1 MTARFIATWSSVV
14 RSRCKDRS
22 VSEQRHLHISLH
34 PLHLGLGTLLQF
46 HYPRF
51 EFMKRTS
58 VPLTALL
65 AATLWV
71 SLSSAQQPPPPPP
84 PGARPAPPA
93 GAVPPRPPGVNAYSS
108 GLAAQPAYSRKGTI
122 RAFNLGPN

>member
-1 MTARFIATWSSVV
+1 MTARFIATSSSVV

-34 PLHLGLGTLLQF
+34 PLHLRLDTGLQF

-65 AATLWV
+65 ATTLWV
-71 SLSSAQQPPPPPP
+71 SLSSAQQPPTPPPA
-84 PGARPAPPA
+84 GARPAPPPV
-93 GAVPPRPPGVNAYSS
+93 AVPTPPPRFTAIGS
-108 GLAAQPAYSRKGTI
+108 GPCGQPASPR
-122 RAFNLGPN
+122 